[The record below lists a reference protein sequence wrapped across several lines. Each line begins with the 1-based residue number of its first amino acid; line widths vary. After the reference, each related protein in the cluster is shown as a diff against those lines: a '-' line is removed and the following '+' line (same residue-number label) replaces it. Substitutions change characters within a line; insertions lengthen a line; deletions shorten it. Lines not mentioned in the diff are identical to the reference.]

1 MAPPAPSVLLLSAL
15 VGRAVHVD
23 GRPVG
28 RVVDLVVD
36 LADEDGAGEPIAL
49 PRIVAAVVQEGR
61 RAAERSVPWGA
72 VDRVEPEALVLLP
85 RDEAATSPVEPG
97 EQQLRLGRDVLD
109 AQVFVFEGGGRMA
122 RVSDVLLA
130 AEGQRGELQVVGVDV
145 GFGAVCRRLGLH
157 RLADRFG
164 DEVIGWHQIH
174 LASRSGH
181 RVALLASRS
190 SVHRVDAAQ
199 LAPLIDALASDPAA
213 AVLEAVD
220 PAVAASVVTTVH
232 SHVAERV
239 VRALSPGAVDRVLGE
254 LPPDEGHRLRRAR
267 GQRLPP
273 RRRYLRHRSWRRR
286 PIAGSRSGDPDL
298 PDGAGGP
305 GVGS

>member
-199 LAPLIDALASDPAA
+199 LAPLIDALASDPATA
-213 AVLEAVD
+213 LQQQG
-220 PAVAASVVTTVH
+220 VH
-232 SHVAERV
+232 IETGGNTQLHDTEVQGVRV
-239 VRALSPGAVDRVLGE
+239 VNQCVYRVGAFSVHRERGLGTRVHDHKARTLGKHV
-254 LPPDEGHRLRRAR
+254 GHVVA
-267 GQRLPP
+267 
-273 RRRYLRHRSWRRR
+273 
-286 PIAGSRSGDPDL
+286 
-298 PDGAGGP
+298 
-305 GVGS
+305 